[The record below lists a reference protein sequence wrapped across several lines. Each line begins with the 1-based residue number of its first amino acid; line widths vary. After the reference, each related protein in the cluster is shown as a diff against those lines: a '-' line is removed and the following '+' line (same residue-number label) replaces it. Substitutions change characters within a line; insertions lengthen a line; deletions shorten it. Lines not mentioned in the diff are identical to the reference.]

1 MERYIPIIIF
11 LSGILFGAFLSYF
24 LFKNEKLTIKKVLR
38 NILVQILMG
47 GFFLF
52 YAFSIDFNK
61 FNINVNYI
69 AYLVFGLV
77 YVSTLI
83 VIAVTDKQKNVINKV
98 ALFIGIID
106 IMIYAIYISLTVGF
120 VYRYVIYLFIL
131 LLLLLIDTLL
141 LKERLKSNYII
152 SILMLSIYI
161 LIFTSVYIF
170 ILTCLLTVVSIAFVF
185 IIKSISK
192 KRKKKKRNS
201 TTIKTIPIL
210 LFLSISNIV
219 VMIYTNFLYHIM

>member
-11 LSGILFGAFLSYF
+11 LSGIIFGVFLTYF
-24 LFKNEKLTIKKVLR
+24 LFKKEKLTINQILI
-38 NILVQILMG
+38 NIFIQILMG
-47 GFFLF
+47 GLFLF

-69 AYLVFGLV
+69 AYLIFGLV
-77 YVSTLI
+77 YISTLI

-106 IMIYAIYISLTVGF
+106 SMIYAIYISLTVGF

-141 LKERLKSNYII
+141 LKEKLKSNYII
-152 SILMLSIYI
+152 SILMLCIYI
-161 LIFTSVYIF
+161 LIFTSVYVF
-170 ILTCLLTVVSIAFVF
+170 ILTCLLTIVAIAFVY
-185 IIKSISK
+185 IIKGISK
-192 KRKKKKRNS
+192 IRKKRLRNTS
-201 TTIKTIPIL
+201 LKTIPIL

-219 VMIYTNFLYHIM
+219 VMIYTNFLYHVM

>member
-11 LSGILFGAFLSYF
+11 LSGIIFGVFLTYF
-24 LFKNEKLTIKKVLR
+24 LFKKEKLTINKILI
-38 NILVQILMG
+38 NIFIQILMG
-47 GFFLF
+47 GLFLF

-69 AYLVFGLV
+69 AYLIFGLV
-77 YVSTLI
+77 YISTLI

-106 IMIYAIYISLTVGF
+106 SMIYAIYISLTVGF

-141 LKERLKSNYII
+141 LKEKLKSNYII
-152 SILMLSIYI
+152 SILMLCIYI
-161 LIFTSVYIF
+161 LIFTSVYVF
-170 ILTCLLTVVSIAFVF
+170 ILTCLLTIVAIAFVY
-185 IIKSISK
+185 IIKGISK
-192 KRKKKKRNS
+192 IRKKRLRNTS
-201 TTIKTIPIL
+201 LKTIPIL

-219 VMIYTNFLYHIM
+219 VMIYTNFLYHVM